1 MGFARTWKGGSG
13 GGIEGDCQLIHHVDA
28 DLRFGGFFVVGSADS
43 GGCNGG
49 VKFVALGERSCF
61 IRGC

>member
-1 MGFARTWKGGSG
+1 MGFARSWRCGSG
-13 GGIEGDCQLIHHVDA
+13 GGIEGDCQFIHHVDA

-49 VKFVALGERSCF
+49 GKFVALRERSRF
-61 IRGC
+61 IRGG